1 MSKLEKIQPIE
12 VKPAKAVSA
21 KTLEKQELLRRRIV
35 AKHIINGDSFVQAP
49 FVKSIDKLTGET
61 VWSPNLPAGIKF
73 EHRWQDQDRPVWC
86 VPSAQAVG
94 LSKACDVARLDMGD
108 LDDPKEQEKLRKA
121 LAAGEHEMQK
131 ILWESGLSFGDVDL
145 HLKPIAAK
153 ASGLQSPLHTAV
165 KFTDLFD
172 TAYDPL
178 HDSPNWTGLTHGAYI
193 YSTGEPTNRAYN
205 KAAGGTNRF
214 VRLSA
219 NGYAPMD
226 ENYSVEAVTLD
237 YASGSAIVVPT
248 VISRIV
254 DSGNFYYS
262 ICNPTQSAES
272 IRVRIGDSPAT
283 LASQAY
289 STTGAHKVRQQIT
302 GTGDDITIVYFRD
315 GAEIFSATGLHE
327 DYQLNGKGTAG
338 LFVYIHA
345 NVSPGDVSYYEA
357 FKCYEAAGARGPFR
371 TGPFREGPF
380 KRGAFR

>member
-1 MSKLEKIQPIE
+1 
-12 VKPAKAVSA
+12 
-21 KTLEKQELLRRRIV
+21 
-35 AKHIINGDSFVQAP
+35 
-49 FVKSIDKLTGET
+49 
-61 VWSPNLPAGIKF
+61 
-73 EHRWQDQDRPVWC
+73 VWC

-108 LDDPKEQEKLRKA
+108 LDDPKKQEELRKA

-131 ILWESGLSFGDVDL
+131 ILWSGLSFGDVDL
-145 HLKPIAAK
+145 HLKPIAEK

-172 TAYDPL
+172 TADDPL
-178 HDSPNWTGLTHGAYI
+178 HDSPNWTELINGAYI

-205 KAAGGTNRF
+205 KAAVSTSRA

-219 NGYAPMD
+219 NGYTPKD
-226 ENYSVEAVTLD
+226 ENYSVEAVTLA
-237 YASGSAIVVPT
+237 YTSGSYSVIPT

-254 DSGNFYYS
+254 DSDNFYYS
-262 ICNPTQSAES
+262 FCLPTQNIER
-272 IRVRIGDSPAT
+272 IRVLRSDSPAT
-283 LASQAY
+283 LASQPY

-315 GAEIFSATGLHE
+315 DGEQLSATGLAE
-327 DYQLNGKGTAG
+327 ARQLDGKGTAG
-338 LFVYIHA
+338 LFMYISSR
-345 NVSPGDVSYYEA
+345 VDPDVSYYEA
-357 FKCYEAAGARGPFR
+357 FKCYEAAGGGGPFR